1 MSAVKL
7 HGYWR
12 SSATYRVRIAL
23 NLKGI
28 AYETI
33 PVHLIKDGGEQHA
46 PAFREKNPM
55 EQVPVLEVE
64 HAGAKVLLTQSVAI
78 VEYLD
83 ETHPEPPLLPRD
95 PVARARVRAAVE
107 AVNSGI
113 QPLHN
118 LPVLGELKRL
128 GGDEVAWSRGV
139 IERGLAA
146 LEKLHDLAGGRY
158 LVGDTLTLADVFLVP
173 QLYGARRFKAD
184 LASCPKLHALSR
196 RLEAMDAFHEAR
208 PEAQPDYVPPP
219 TA

>member
-1 MSAVKL
+1 MSGIKL

-12 SSATYRVRIAL
+12 SSASYRVRIAL
-23 NLKGI
+23 NLKGL

-33 PVHLIKDGGEQHA
+33 PVHLIKDGGEQHT
-46 PAFREKNPM
+46 PAFRDKNPM
-55 EQVPVLEVE
+55 EQVPVLEVP
-64 HAGAKVLLTQSVAI
+64 HAGGTVLLTQSVAI

-83 ETHPEPPLLPRD
+83 EVHPAPRLLPQD

-107 AVNSGI
+107 TVNSGI

-118 LPVLGELKRL
+118 LPVMAEIKRL
-128 GGDEVAWSRGV
+128 GGEDTAWARRV

-146 LEKLHDLAGGRY
+146 LEKLHGDVGGRF

-184 LASCPKLHALSR
+184 LGPTPKLAALGE
-196 RLEAMDAFHEAR
+196 RLEATAAFQRAR
-208 PEAQPDYVPPP
+208 PEAQPDHVPS
-219 TA
+219 